1 MKKLDIIEQEAAWIQ
16 PTYTRQ
22 PIVLV
27 KGNGAY
33 VWDAEG
39 RKYLDFVAGIAVN
52 NVGHCHPKVVDAI
65 KRQAELLIHTSN
77 LYFTEPQVVL
87 ARRLCEIAG
96 MRKAFFCNSGAE
108 AVEGA
113 IKLAKR
119 YTGKSKIIAARGSFH
134 GRTAGSL
141 SLTDSPK
148 YQAPFM
154 PLMPGV
160 EFVPY
165 NDVDTLAERIDD
177 ETAAVILE
185 PVQGESGVNIPDDD
199 YLKGVREICDEKEVL
214 LIFDEVQT
222 GFGRTGRWFGKDHA
236 DVLPDIMTL
245 GKAIAGGLPMGA
257 VLSSEGVE
265 FAPGEHASTF
275 GGGPLICSAAIAT
288 IEAIESEDLVR
299 NSARMGEILLRKL
312 RSLDLSI
319 VREIRGRGLMIGMEL
334 EKAGAGIV
342 DIFRESGVLI
352 NCTAETVLR
361 FVPPLIIGERE
372 ISGLIQ
378 VFDERRDEIES
389 V

>member
-1 MKKLDIIEQEAAWIQ
+1 MNIFQEEARWIQ
-16 PTYTRQ
+16 PTYARQ
-22 PIVLV
+22 PIIFV
-27 KGNGAY
+27 KGSGAY
-33 VWDAEG
+33 LWDDQG

-52 NVGHCHPKVVDAI
+52 NVGHCHEKVVDAI
-65 KRQAELLIHTSN
+65 KTQAERLIHTSN
-77 LYFTEPQVVL
+77 LYFTEPQVEL
-87 ARRLCEIAG
+87 AKLLCEIAG
-96 MRKAFFCNSGAE
+96 MKKTFFCNSGAE

-113 IKLAKR
+113 IKLSKR
-119 YTGKSKIIAARGSFH
+119 HTGKSKIIAARGSFH
-134 GRTAGSL
+134 GRTLGSL

-165 NDVDTLAERIDD
+165 NDADALAEKIDD
-177 ETAAVILE
+177 ETAAVIIE
-185 PVQGESGVNIPDDD
+185 PIQGEGGINIPDDD

-222 GFGRTGRWFGKDHA
+222 GFGRTGKWFGKDHA
-236 DVLPDIMTL
+236 DVLPDIMAL

-257 VLSSEGVE
+257 VLAQEGVA

-275 GGGPLICSAAIAT
+275 GGGPLISRAAVAVIKV
-288 IEAIESEDLVR
+288 IESENLVG
-299 NSARMGEILLRKL
+299 NSASMGEILLREL
-312 RSLDLSI
+312 QDLDLSI
-319 VREIRGRGLMIGMEL
+319 VAEIRGRGLMIGMEL

-342 DIFRESGVLI
+342 DLFRENGVLI

-361 FVPPLIIGERE
+361 FVPPLIIKERE
-372 ISGLIQ
+372 ISRLIQ